1 MDDLQWDLKK
11 LTKQHREDSIGT
23 QLARHQSLDLTA
35 RQLKEMGYR
44 NLRANS
50 LKPKHVE
57 ALVRRWQGEGL
68 SVGTIKNRLSHLRWW
83 AEKIGK
89 PSSVPNTND
98 RLGIEN
104 RIYVQEQGKQTG
116 LDPDK
121 LAQVKDQ
128 HLRLSL
134 ELQAQFGL
142 RREEAIK
149 FQPAYAIRPNR
160 IHLKPS
166 WTKGGRPR
174 DIPVR
179 NDAQRELLGRALRLA
194 GNGSLIPHGRSYAQ
208 QRNLYERQ
216 TREAGIADG
225 DRKAHGL
232 RHGYAQ
238 RRYLELTGWKAPH
251 AGGPRREELTPAQR
265 EADHAARLV
274 ISREMGHNREEIT
287 AVYLGR

>member
-11 LTKQHREDSIGT
+11 LTRQHREGSIAT
-23 QLARHQSLDLTA
+23 QTARYQSLDLIA

-44 NLRANS
+44 NLRADS

-68 SVGTIKNRLSHLRWW
+68 SAGTIKNRLSHLRWW
-83 AEKIGK
+83 AEKSGK
-89 PSSVPNTND
+89 PSAVPDGNGM
-98 RLGIEN
+98 LGVEN
-104 RIYVQEQGKQTG
+104 RTYVQAQGKQTA
-116 LDPDK
+116 LDPDR
-121 LAQVKDQ
+121 LAQVKDE

-149 FQPAYAIRPNR
+149 FQPAYAVRPNR

-174 DIPVR
+174 DIPVG
-179 NDAQRELLGRALRLA
+179 NDAQRELLGRVLRLA
-194 GNGSLIPHGRSYAQ
+194 GNGSLIPPGRSYAQ
-208 QRNLYERQ
+208 QMRLYERQ
-216 TREAGIADG
+216 TRAAGIADG

-238 RRYLELTGWKAPH
+238 RRYLELTGWKPPH
-251 AGGPRREELTPAQR
+251 AGGPRREELTPRQR

-274 ISREMGHNREEIT
+274 ISREMGHNREAIT